1 MDIPVSPDEN
11 TVCTILKEMVL
22 MVHEL
27 VGVRMH
33 RLSVC
38 DWEVKLWLGGDGVA
52 SGAWRVVV
60 TNVTGH
66 TCTVHVSLLPMNF
79 THTSIREWHA
89 RATFFFCQYYFLIS
103 FLLPIRFIGRWK
115 MGNRMS

>member
-1 MDIPVSPDEN
+1 MAGHEEAI
-11 TVCTILKEMVL
+11 VCSILEELALK
-22 MVHEL
+22 VHEL

-38 DWEVKLWLGGDGVA
+38 EWEVKLWLDSAGIA

-66 TCTVHVSLLPMNF
+66 TCTVHVSNLLCILLRIIMSNPWNCLNLLNYLITF
-79 THTSIREWHA
+79 T
-89 RATFFFCQYYFLIS
+89 TFLHF
-103 FLLPIRFIGRWK
+103 
-115 MGNRMS
+115 